1 MKMKQLRKILAL
13 VFLINALLS
22 SYGYAEQTKERQ
34 TKQEG
39 TVEPIDDDHGRAEF
53 EGMIKAGRVL
63 IPGLIK
69 TTESKIEGVCAQLIV
84 LDDPIGHLG
93 GMFVDH
99 HLPADHI
106 AGPKLKKLSEST
118 FILISKY
125 CNDKPLSDSK
135 VDWPALKAE
144 LQDIKDQIDTIS
156 QMKIFVS
163 QQ

>member
-1 MKMKQLRKILAL
+1 MRMKQVRNFLVL
-13 VFLINALLS
+13 VFLINALIS
-22 SYGYAEQTKERQ
+22 SYGYAEKTIERQ
-34 TKQEG
+34 TIQEG
-39 TVEPIDDDHGRAEF
+39 TVGPIDDDHGRAEF
-53 EGMIKAGRVL
+53 EGMMKAGRVL

-125 CNDKPLSDSK
+125 CNDNPLSDSK

-144 LQDIKDQIDTIS
+144 LQDIKEQIDTIS
-156 QMKIFVS
+156 KMKIFVS